1 MRPAMRATPPTT
13 PPTMG
18 PMGVLEE
25 GAAVGTGVGEREE
38 ELGLEEV
45 DGVVWVADGVEELD
59 VRGVVVG
66 AERMVVNQ
74 AASVWPR

>member
-1 MRPAMRATPPTT
+1 MRATPPTT

-25 GAAVGTGVGEREE
+25 GADVGIGVGEREE

-45 DGVVWVADGVEELD
+45 DGVVWVADGVDERD
-59 VRGVVVG
+59 VMGVVMES
-66 AERMVVNQ
+66 ERMVVNQ
-74 AASVWPR
+74 ARPVWPR